1 MNRVDIVRKVLEI
14 QVKVIL
20 EVDVNMLLNKFILR
34 DINAY
39 KESLLLW
46 HEWKL
51 KKKMTKITTDNKLC
65 ILKTWKKKVFQCEL
79 L

>member
-1 MNRVDIVRKVLEI
+1 MSRVDIVRKVLEI

-34 DINAY
+34 DINAN

-51 KKKMTKITTDNKLC
+51 KKKND
-65 ILKTWKKKVFQCEL
+65 
-79 L
+79 

>member
-34 DINAY
+34 DINAN

-65 ILKTWKKKVFQCEL
+65 ILKTWQKKVF
-79 L
+79 

>member
-1 MNRVDIVRKVLEI
+1 MIDTECLIILHYFIFCTLILNRVDIVRKVLEI

-39 KESLLLW
+39 K
-46 HEWKL
+46 
-51 KKKMTKITTDNKLC
+51 
-65 ILKTWKKKVFQCEL
+65 
-79 L
+79 

>member
-1 MNRVDIVRKVLEI
+1 MIDTECLIILHYFIFCTLILNRVDIVRKVLEI

-39 KESLLLW
+39 KESLLL
-46 HEWKL
+46 
-51 KKKMTKITTDNKLC
+51 
-65 ILKTWKKKVFQCEL
+65 
-79 L
+79 

>member
-1 MNRVDIVRKVLEI
+1 MFNYFALFYILHSNFEWVDIVRKVLEI

-39 KESLLLW
+39 KESLLL
-46 HEWKL
+46 
-51 KKKMTKITTDNKLC
+51 
-65 ILKTWKKKVFQCEL
+65 
-79 L
+79 

>member
-1 MNRVDIVRKVLEI
+1 MIDAECLIILHCFIFFTLILNRVDIVRKVLEI

-39 KESLLLW
+39 KESLLL
-46 HEWKL
+46 
-51 KKKMTKITTDNKLC
+51 
-65 ILKTWKKKVFQCEL
+65 
-79 L
+79 

>member
-1 MNRVDIVRKVLEI
+1 MIDTECLIVLHCFIFCTLNLNRVDIVRKVLEI

-39 KESLLLW
+39 KESLLL
-46 HEWKL
+46 
-51 KKKMTKITTDNKLC
+51 
-65 ILKTWKKKVFQCEL
+65 
-79 L
+79 

>member
-1 MNRVDIVRKVLEI
+1 MNRVDIVRKV
-14 QVKVIL
+14 L

-65 ILKTWKKKVFQCEL
+65 ILKLGRIKYFNVIYFSKIN
-79 L
+79 

>member
-1 MNRVDIVRKVLEI
+1 MNRVDIVRKVLEV

-51 KKKMTKITTDNKLC
+51 KKKND
-65 ILKTWKKKVFQCEL
+65 
-79 L
+79 

>member
-1 MNRVDIVRKVLEI
+1 MIDTECLIILHCFIFFTLILNRVDIVRKVLEI

-39 KESLLLW
+39 KESLLL
-46 HEWKL
+46 
-51 KKKMTKITTDNKLC
+51 
-65 ILKTWKKKVFQCEL
+65 
-79 L
+79 

>member
-1 MNRVDIVRKVLEI
+1 MIDTECLIILQYFIFCTLILNRVDIVRKVLKI

-39 KESLLLW
+39 KESSLLL
-46 HEWKL
+46 
-51 KKKMTKITTDNKLC
+51 
-65 ILKTWKKKVFQCEL
+65 
-79 L
+79 